1 MKVYIP
7 YPLSNNC
14 LKLFTVRYN
23 MTLVDDLE
31 ECDLVVVCGGGDIHP
46 SHYNS
51 KEHPCTAAYSKDGR
65 DKKEIELVRE
75 AIVLDKKVFG
85 ICRGLQLI
93 HVVLGGKLYQ
103 HLDGHP
109 NYHGCIGE
117 DDIVTNSV
125 HHQNP
130 MVDLPN
136 MEVLLKSEGAC
147 FASYYDIFF
156 KDFRKELIYPV
167 EAAVY
172 RGFKCGG
179 VQFHPEAFN
188 PSEDSIEFSLNL
200 IKNL

>member
-14 LKLFTVRYN
+14 LNLFTVRYG
-23 MTLVDDLE
+23 MDLVDNLE
-31 ECDLVVVCGGGDIHP
+31 ECDLVVLCGGGDIHP

-65 DKKEIELVRE
+65 DKKEIELVKE
-75 AIVLDKKVFG
+75 AIILNKKVFG

-103 HLDGHP
+103 HLHNHP
-109 NYHGCIGE
+109 SYHKCTGVT
-117 DDIVTNSV
+117 DISTNSV

-130 MVDLPN
+130 MCDLPF
-136 MEVLLKSEGAC
+136 MEVLLRSEEECLAE
-147 FASYYDIFF
+147 YYDVIEREF
-156 KDFRKELIYPV
+156 KNEFIQTV
-167 EAAVY
+167 EAAKY